1 MKYLSKIVAAAGLVT
16 ALALAGA
23 PADAQQPAPKQ
34 AAPAAKQAAPAPAA
48 APGLKPASPAA
59 LAAAKE
65 ILNMKNAGAMYASA
79 VPNIVDQTKN
89 ALLQSNLNYQKD
101 LNEVA
106 VIVAKNLA
114 GKEKEIGDGMAQIYA
129 NEFTEQELK
138 DLVTFYK
145 TPLGQK
151 LLATE
156 PRAIQ
161 FSMSYMNQWGQVFA
175 QTVNEQFRV
184 EMKKRGKEI

>member
-1 MKYLSKIVAAAGLVT
+1 MKSLLRSL
-16 ALALAGA
+16 
-23 PADAQQPAPKQ
+23 
-34 AAPAAKQAAPAPAA
+34 PAA
-48 APGLKPASPAA
+48 ALAMALVLIVAPAIAQQGPPAAPGKPGSPAA

-65 ILNMKNAGAMYASA
+65 ILTMKNAGAMFAGA
-79 VPNIVDQTKN
+79 VPGLVERTKTT
-89 ALLQSNLNYQKD
+89 LLQSNLNLQKD

-106 VIVAKNLA
+106 IIVATNLA
-114 GKEKEIGDGMAQIYA
+114 GREKEIANGMAQIYT

-151 LLATE
+151 LLANE

-161 FSMSYMNQWGQVFA
+161 GSMGYMQLWAQHFSEVING
-175 QTVNEQFRV
+175 QFRT
-184 EMKKRGKEI
+184 EMKKRGKDI